1 MAVWEEDDEQDKNVI
16 ENELVDRQDITR
28 KEEEVV
34 GDEDENSRSQFD
46 ARGSGGSS
54 GVEIVGEWK
63 GNEK

>member
-46 ARGSGGSS
+46 ARGSGRSS